1 MLIPVSQPHMGEREK
16 KYVNEALDSNAIS
29 GVFGGFIDRFE
40 ADFAKF
46 CDSKYAVSCSNGT
59 TALHLAMAAA
69 GVKEGDEVLVSTLTN
84 MASFFAVLYLNA
96 KPVPVDIDLKT
107 LTLDPADLARKIT
120 KKSKAIMVVHLF
132 GHPTHM
138 DPVNQLAAE
147 HNLLVFEDCAEAH
160 GATYKGRKVGSL
172 GNAGCFSFF
181 ANKILTTGEGGM
193 VTTDDP
199 EIAKKARS
207 LKALAF
213 GAANKFM
220 HHDIGFNYRM
230 TNLQAA
236 VGCGQMDHADEL
248 VEQRRQIAQFY
259 SKRFEQYQ
267 DYLCLPMEMDYA
279 KSSYWMYHLVLRD
292 SLVAKRSQI
301 MHSLKEVG
309 IETREGFIP
318 YNLQEIFINRGWT
331 SPSDCPNANKVA
343 YASFYLP
350 TGPAITEPE
359 LDYVATKF
367 CSILDAL
374 ITQLRRNI

>member
-1 MLIPVSQPHMGEREK
+1 MRIPVSQPHMGEREK

-29 GVFGGFIDRFE
+29 GVFGEFIDRFE
-40 ADFAKF
+40 ADFAQF

-96 KPVPVDIDLKT
+96 TPVPVDINLKT
-107 LTLDPADLARKIT
+107 LTLDPTDLARKIT
-120 KKSKAIMVVHLF
+120 KKTKAIMVVHLF
-132 GHPTHM
+132 GHPTDM
-138 DPVNQLAAE
+138 DPVNQLAVK

-193 VTTDDP
+193 ITTDDP

-213 GAANKFM
+213 GTANKFM
-220 HHDIGFNYRM
+220 HQDIGFNYRM

-236 VGCGQMDHADEL
+236 IGCGQMDQADEL
-248 VEQRRQIAQFY
+248 VEKRRQIAKFY
-259 SKRFEQYQ
+259 SKRFERFQ
-267 DYLCLPMEMDYA
+267 DHLGLPMEMDYA
-279 KSSYWMYHLVLRD
+279 KSSYWMYHIVLGD

-331 SPSDCPNANKVA
+331 SPDDCPNANKVA

-350 TGPAITEPE
+350 TGPAITELE

-367 CSILDAL
+367 CSILDTL
-374 ITQLRRNI
+374 IA

>member
-1 MLIPVSQPHMGEREK
+1 MLIPVSRPHMGEREK
-16 KYVNEALDSNAIS
+16 KYVNEALDANAIS

-69 GVKEGDEVLVSTLTN
+69 GVREGDEVLVSTLTN

-96 KPVPVDIDLKT
+96 TPVPVDIDLKT
-107 LTLDPADLARKIT
+107 LTLDPTDLARKIT
-120 KKSKAIMVVHLF
+120 KNTKAIMVVHLF
-132 GHPTHM
+132 GHPTDM

-193 VTTDDP
+193 ITTDDP

-213 GAANKFM
+213 GTSNKFM
-220 HHDIGFNYRM
+220 HQDIGFNYRM

-236 VGCGQMDHADEL
+236 VGCGQMDQADQL
-248 VEQRRQIAQFY
+248 VEKRRQIAKFY
-259 SKRFEQYQ
+259 SQRFERFQ
-267 DYLCLPMEMDYA
+267 DHLGLPMEMDYA
-279 KSSYWMYHLVLRD
+279 KSSYWMYHIVLRD
-292 SLVAKRSQI
+292 SLVDKRAQI

-318 YNLQEIFINRGWT
+318 YNLQEIFISRGWT
-331 SPSDCPNANKVA
+331 SPDDCPNANKVA

-350 TGPAITEPE
+350 TGPAITGPE
-359 LDYVATKF
+359 LDYVATRF

-374 ITQLRRNI
+374 VA

>member
-1 MLIPVSQPHMGEREK
+1 MIIPVSQPHMGEREK

-29 GVFGGFIDRFE
+29 GVFGEFIDRFE
-40 ADFAKF
+40 SDFAKF

-69 GVKEGDEVLVSTLTN
+69 GIHEGDEVLVSTLTN

-96 KPVPVDIDLKT
+96 KPIPVDIDLQT
-107 LTLDPADLARKIT
+107 LTMDPVDLARKIT

-132 GHPTHM
+132 GHPTDM
-138 DPVNQLAAE
+138 DPINKLAAE

-193 VTTDDP
+193 ITTDDP

-213 GAANKFM
+213 GTSNKFM
-220 HHDIGFNYRM
+220 HQDIGFNYRM

-236 VGCGQMDHADEL
+236 IGCAQMDRADKL
-248 VEQRRQIAQFY
+248 VEKRRQIAQFY
-259 SKRFEQYQ
+259 TQRFARFH
-267 DYLCLPMEMDYA
+267 DHLCLPTEMEYA
-279 KSSYWMYHLVLRD
+279 KSSYWMYHIVLRT
-292 SLVAKRSQI
+292 SLVAKRSEI
-301 MHSLKEVG
+301 MNLLKEVG

-318 YNLQEIFINRGWT
+318 YNLQEIFVKRGWT
-331 SPSDCPNANKVA
+331 NPEDCPNANTVA

-350 TGPAITEPE
+350 TGPAINEAE
-359 LDYVATKF
+359 LDYVATHF
-367 CSILDAL
+367 CSILDK
-374 ITQLRRNI
+374 IIV

>member
-1 MLIPVSQPHMGEREK
+1 MHIPVSQPYMGEREK
-16 KYVNEALDSNAIS
+16 KYVNEALDANAIS

-69 GVKEGDEVLVSTLTN
+69 GVKKGDEVLVSTLTN

-96 KPVPVDIDLKT
+96 KPVPVDIDLQT
-107 LTLDPADLARKIT
+107 LTMDPADLARKIT

-132 GHPTHM
+132 GHPTDM
-138 DPVNQLAAE
+138 DPINKLAAD

-193 VTTDDP
+193 ITTDDA
-199 EIAKKARS
+199 EIAKKSRS

-213 GAANKFM
+213 GTSNKFM
-220 HHDIGFNYRM
+220 HQDIGFNYRM

-236 VGCGQMDHADEL
+236 VGCGQMDYADEL
-248 VEQRRQIAQFY
+248 VEKRRQIAQFY

-292 SLVAKRSQI
+292 SLVAKRTQI

-331 SPSDCPNANKVA
+331 SPDDCPNANKVA

-350 TGPAITEPE
+350 TGPAITELE

-367 CSILDAL
+367 CSILDAV
-374 ITQLRRNI
+374 IS